1 MLEYQIFFD
10 YGPMIL
16 LGFWLTLKIV
26 VCAIALG
33 IPLGLFLALGRRSN
47 FIIVSFFSTSFIELF
62 RNTPFSMAQKKKEI
76 WFLKQIK
83 ILSIFLVSKTVGFEK

>member
-10 YGPMIL
+10 YFPMIL

-33 IPLGLFLALGRRSN
+33 IPL
-47 FIIVSFFSTSFIELF
+47 
-62 RNTPFSMAQKKKEI
+62 
-76 WFLKQIK
+76 
-83 ILSIFLVSKTVGFEK
+83 

>member
-47 FIIVSFFSTSFIELF
+47 FRII
-62 RNTPFSMAQKKKEI
+62 
-76 WFLKQIK
+76 
-83 ILSIFLVSKTVGFEK
+83 

>member
-10 YGPMIL
+10 YFPMIL

-33 IPLGLFLALGRRSN
+33 IPLGLILALGRRSN
-47 FIIVSFFSTSFIELF
+47 CET
-62 RNTPFSMAQKKKEI
+62 
-76 WFLKQIK
+76 
-83 ILSIFLVSKTVGFEK
+83 